1 MIFEDPKQPAA
12 PTSISKTGGQTTP
25 DPRTLPQA
33 VALYRY
39 LPGLLL
45 DNELEPPQ
53 HLDYRVA
60 VNSRLFTRK
69 QVMYGELVSLEFFG
83 RYDPEGEV
91 FEDLIVG
98 EAHTYVRNAE
108 NYAIKRDIV
117 ISWYKND
124 GTPHSDTKVRTKF
137 YDNQGQIN
145 ELKRRRENIID
156 WLRGVFVGHPQ
167 LEPAVRDLL
176 ERLTFPVTDYIQ
188 TGSNMLRQ
196 QVIGASEAWLDSQMP
211 TDTRFTFRQYLP
223 GELAKGMRTS
233 DVS

>member
-1 MIFEDPKQPAA
+1 MFDEPTKPAPPA
-12 PTSISKTGGQTTP
+12 SISHASSLETP
-25 DPRTLPQA
+25 DPREAPLA

-39 LPGLLL
+39 LPLLL
-45 DNELEPPQ
+45 MDNELEPPQ

-60 VNSRLFTRK
+60 VNSRLYTRK
-69 QVMYGELVSLEFFG
+69 RVMYGELVSLEYFG
-83 RYDPEGEV
+83 RYEPEGDE
-91 FEDLIVG
+91 FGDLVVS

-124 GTPHSDTKVRTKF
+124 GRPHPDTKVRTKF
-137 YDNQGQIN
+137 YDKQGQIN

-156 WLRGVFVGHPQ
+156 WLRGALVGTP
-167 LEPAVRDLL
+167 LEPLVIDLL

-188 TGSNMLRQ
+188 TGSNMLRSAL
-196 QVIGASEAWLDSQMP
+196 VDAPEGWLDEKLPQDP
-211 TDTRFTFRQYLP
+211 RFTFRQYLP
-223 GELAKGMRTS
+223 MEIAKGMRSS

>member
-1 MIFEDPKQPAA
+1 MIFDEPKTPAA
-12 PTSISKTGGQTTP
+12 PEPISSTSSQTTP

-69 QVMYGELVSLEFFG
+69 RVMYGELVSLEFFG
-83 RYDPEGEV
+83 RFDPEGKV
-91 FEDLIVG
+91 FEDLVVG

-124 GTPHSDTKVRTKF
+124 GSPHSDTKIRTKF
-137 YDNQGQIN
+137 YDAQGQIN

-156 WLRGVFVGHPQ
+156 WLRGALKGTQ
-167 LEPAVRDLL
+167 LEPLVRDLL

-188 TGSNMLRQ
+188 TGSNMLRGALQ
-196 QVIGASEAWLDSQMP
+196 DASEAWLDERLPQDP
-211 TDTRFTFRQYLP
+211 RFTFRQYLP
-223 GELAKGMRTS
+223 LEIAKGMRSS
-233 DVS
+233 DVE

>member
-1 MIFEDPKQPAA
+1 MIFGEPKTPAA
-12 PTSISKTGGQTTP
+12 PESISKTGGSATP
-25 DPRTLPQA
+25 DPRTLSQA

-39 LPGLLL
+39 LPPLLM

-69 QVMYGELVSLEFFG
+69 RVMYGELVSLEFFG
-83 RYDPEGEV
+83 RYEPESDT
-91 FEDLIVG
+91 FEDLVVG

-124 GTPHSDTKVRTKF
+124 GGPHPDTKIRTKF
-137 YDNQGQIN
+137 YDAQGQIN

-156 WLRGVFVGHPQ
+156 WLRGALVGTP
-167 LEPAVRDLL
+167 LEPLVRDLL

-196 QVIGASEAWLDSQMP
+196 QVVDAPEGWLDELLPQDP
-211 TDTRFTFRQYLP
+211 RFTFRQYLP
-223 GELAKGMRTS
+223 SEIAKGMRTS

>member
-1 MIFEDPKQPAA
+1 MIPFDDLREVDVPESVSSTSE
-12 PTSISKTGGQTTP
+12 PTP
-25 DPRTLPQA
+25 NPREHPQA

-39 LPGLLL
+39 LPSLLL

-60 VNSRLFTRK
+60 VNSRLYTRK
-69 QVMYGELVSLEFFG
+69 RVMYGELVSLEFFG
-83 RYDPEGEV
+83 RFEPEGGV
-91 FEDLIVG
+91 FEDLVVG

-124 GTPHSDTKVRTKF
+124 GSAHPDTKVRTKY
-137 YDNQGQIN
+137 YDAQGQIN

-156 WLRGVFVGHPQ
+156 WLRGALKGTQ
-167 LEPAVRDLL
+167 LEPLVVDLL

-188 TGSNMLRQ
+188 TGSNMLRRALQ
-196 QVIGASEAWLDSQMP
+196 DAPEGWLDEKLPQDS
-211 TDTRFTFRQYLP
+211 RFTFRQYLP
-223 GELAKGMRTS
+223 TEIAKGMRSS
-233 DVS
+233 DVE